1 MRRAALTGV
10 VSPFV
15 GCDHHPW
22 GFGFSFCP
30 GCVCLCVCSGV
41 GEGELGGLE
50 VWDFHWWMRGFKEA
64 EVFCGIF
71 VSCCCCV
78 FWGLVRSCSA
88 GCTFLTSWCGKGG
101 EGQPHLLAV
110 RICSVS
116 VFSPLPALTCHFSWS
131 CATDMKFET
140 IAWSMGSNGG
150 CFCSIQEP
158 TFGWLDYDPQ
168 QCRPHSYHTHL
179 HRIQRISLI
188 RATIAQGWP
197 KQLPRFYTWL
207 RKHSGVK
214 VSNDIWE
221 EAMSTTNSF

>member
-1 MRRAALTGV
+1 
-10 VSPFV
+10 
-15 GCDHHPW
+15 
-22 GFGFSFCP
+22 
-30 GCVCLCVCSGV
+30 
-41 GEGELGGLE
+41 
-50 VWDFHWWMRGFKEA
+50 MRGFKEA
-64 EVFCGIF
+64 EVFCAIF
-71 VSCCCCV
+71 VSCCCV
-78 FWGLVRSCSA
+78 FWSLVRSCSA

-110 RICSVS
+110 RICLFSL
-116 VFSPLPALTCHFSWS
+116 FSPLPALTCHFFLILRNRYEVWNH
-131 CATDMKFET
+131 CM
-140 IAWSMGSNGG
+140 IHGSNGG

-188 RATIAQGWP
+188 RATIAQGRP

-207 RKHSGVK
+207 RKLSGVK
-214 VSNDIWE
+214 VSDDIWE